1 MKHIYLLLLFGLLSL
16 TTMSDVLAQSGY
28 GIQDSDARTSKIS
41 QVKLFPNPATERFTI
56 NMDGLSLKY
65 ITINNIIG
73 KEVRRVVTTPDHT
86 FEVGDLKRGIY
97 IIRIFDEKDELV
109 KALRLS
115 KT

>member
-16 TTMSDVLAQSGY
+16 STASSALGQSGY
-28 GIQDSDARTSKIS
+28 GIQSSDARTPKVS

-73 KEVRRVVTTPDHT
+73 KEVRRVLTTPDNT

-97 IIRIFDEKDELV
+97 IIRIFDDNDELV